1 MDCRGGQRVCWC
13 APLAHGLSSPDALA
27 AIDVLARLR
36 HHTSLCRMLWQQC
49 ELLRR
54 LLADSVFFL
63 AVSDLL
69 RRLAIIIIVIVYLEG
84 TGDAKRVCW

>member
-1 MDCRGGQRVCWC
+1 
-13 APLAHGLSSPDALA
+13 
-27 AIDVLARLR
+27 
-36 HHTSLCRMLWQQC
+36 MLWQQC